1 MTSGF
6 EASRSGYGQEYA
18 LLRSDDGAV
27 TFRGRVLQPVAM
39 TIGERR
45 YELFGLSDAA
55 DLLDEP
61 DFAHRFEHQD
71 LAPYGAQLWPAAVRL
86 AECVSG
92 GPPGG
97 GRPALDLGC
106 GLGLAALAAQERGWR
121 VTAVDIDPLAV
132 ALTRFNAEHNRV
144 DLWSCVQFDWRT
156 SMAPSQFDLVLA
168 ADVLYERCTH
178 QPILD
183 CLRCVLARG
192 GSALLADPNRG
203 VADGFSSLATSCG
216 FGVDVQT
223 WETAALGA
231 SCRGRT
237 FSLRHAG

>member
-1 MTSGF
+1 M
-6 EASRSGYGQEYA
+6 A
-18 LLRSDDGAV
+18 L
-27 TFRGRVLQPVAM
+27 
-39 TIGERR
+39 TIGGRR

-86 AECVSG
+86 AESVAG

-97 GRPALDLGC
+97 GRPALELGC
-106 GLGLAALAAQERGWR
+106 GLGLAALAAHDRGWR

-132 ALTRFNAEHNRV
+132 ALTRFNAAHNRIE
-144 DLWSCVQFDWRT
+144 LWACLQFDWAT
-156 SMAPSQFDLVLA
+156 SMAASQFDLVLA

-203 VADGFSSLATSCG
+203 VADGFAGLATSCG
-216 FGVDVQT
+216 FCVDVQA